1 MNVQPVEKG
10 VFVNESP
17 LAKLIELVKFD
28 QKILVLEHSLSS
40 LEKEVAQYEQEISQI
55 QHHLDVAKQHMRS
68 TRKAVDEKE
77 LRMKELDQ
85 LEKDAKKRLDLVQ
98 GQREYESC
106 MKQIKTIQKEQ
117 QEFEEELLD
126 SWKQF
131 ELAQVQHNDKLQFV
145 TSKTE
150 ELVGLVSSK
159 NEEIEELKKE
169 IDLQSKDRPV
179 LELSM
184 PEDLIAKYQVMR
196 KRVKD
201 PVVPLEHESCSACF
215 YHVLQ
220 QDLISIQRGA
230 LKQCHNCFRFLYYNS
245 K

>member
-17 LAKLIELVKFD
+17 LQKLIELVKFD
-28 QKILVLEHSLSS
+28 QKILVLEHSLNS
-40 LEKEVAQYEQEISQI
+40 LENEVAQHEQEISQI
-55 QHHLDVAKQHMRS
+55 QHHLDVAKQHMRA
-68 TRKAVDEKE
+68 TRKIVDEKE

-85 LEKDAKKRLDLVQ
+85 MEKDAKKRLELVQ
-98 GQREYESC
+98 GQREYESG
-106 MKQIKTIQKEQ
+106 MKQIKSIQKEQ
-117 QEFEEELLD
+117 QDFEEQLLE

-131 ELAQVQHNDKLQFV
+131 EHAQAQYTDKLQFV
-145 TSKTE
+145 NDKTK
-150 ELVGLVSSK
+150 ELNDLVSSQSIK
-159 NEEIEELKKE
+159 IEELKKE
-169 IDLQSKDRPV
+169 IALQSKDRPV
-179 LELSM
+179 MELSI

-201 PVVPLEHESCSACF
+201 PVVPLEHGSCSACF

-230 LKQCHNCFRFLYYNS
+230 LKQCHNCFRFLYYP

>member
-1 MNVQPVEKG
+1 MQVQPAAKG

-17 LAKLIELVKFD
+17 LQKLIELVQFD
-28 QKILVLEHSLSS
+28 QQILALEEKLNA
-40 LEKEVAQYEQEISQI
+40 LEAETAQFQREISHM
-55 QHHLDVAKQHMRS
+55 QHTLEVSKQHMRA

-85 LEKDAKKRLDLVQ
+85 LEKSAKKRLDSVH
-98 GQREYESC
+98 GQREYESL

-117 QEFEEELLD
+117 QDFEEELLD

-131 ELAQVQHNDKLQFV
+131 ELAQSQYNEKNQFV
-145 TSKTE
+145 ATKMD
-150 ELVGLVSSK
+150 ELSLILQEKSIQIDQLK
-159 NEEIEELKKE
+159 IEIALA
-169 IDLQSKDRPV
+169 SKDRP
-179 LELSM
+179 LKEQGI
-184 PEDLIAKYQVMR
+184 PEDLLVKYQVMR

-201 PVVPLEHESCSACF
+201 PVVPVENASCSACF
-215 YHVLQ
+215 YPVLQ

-230 LKQCHNCFRFLYYNS
+230 LKQCHNCFRFLYA